1 MAPLRYSEELLRQ
14 LWARGDSYTE
24 IAAALGCAA
33 TTIPDLKK
41 RHGLPN
47 RGRRQGR
54 PVPDPTLEEI
64 EQRSAEV
71 RAKRRMPE
79 DEAKRVETQVV
90 QWDGWAFGRIE

>member
-1 MAPLRYSEELLRQ
+1 MAPLRYSEEHLRQ

-54 PVPDPTLEEI
+54 PVPDPTLDEI
-64 EQRSAEV
+64 EERAAVE

-79 DEAKRVETQVV
+79 DEASRVETPCM
-90 QWDGWAFGRIE
+90 QWDGFQFRRLD